1 VDITNPENGEIMVS
15 IQSLAEKE
23 PDPGDPSLVEP
34 IPDGEYEPINVNDF
48 ENTIQ
53 PGQDTVITL
62 DTQTDTYLA
71 IPESDTVVVGD
82 TPGTTDQPVVQSGT
96 IDNPLQFQMYL
107 GFTSQP
113 LVINSN
119 SGNPWSME
127 FDTVTGLYDIFNFV
141 AYPESSTFQPMFIA
155 IGV

>member
-1 VDITNPENGEIMVS
+1 MVA

-71 IPESDTVVVGD
+71 IPESDTVVVGE

-96 IDNPLQFQMYL
+96 IDNPLQFQMYSWIY
-107 GFTSQP
+107 F
-113 LVINSN
+113 
-119 SGNPWSME
+119 
-127 FDTVTGLYDIFNFV
+127 
-141 AYPESSTFQPMFIA
+141 STISH
-155 IGV
+155 